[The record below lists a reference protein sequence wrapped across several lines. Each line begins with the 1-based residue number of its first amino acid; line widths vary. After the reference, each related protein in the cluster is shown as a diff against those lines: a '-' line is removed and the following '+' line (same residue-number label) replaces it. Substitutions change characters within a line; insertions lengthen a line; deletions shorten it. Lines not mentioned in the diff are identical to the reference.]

1 MPKEISKQ
9 DLQNY
14 FSYKQLQAYNT
25 EIRSKYNDISLRYN
39 YLEKNQ
45 EKIIEK
51 AVKDRTKEL
60 EDNYKE
66 QLKDKEKEIDA
77 LKKEIA
83 KLTSKLD
90 NNSMNSSIPTSQTKI
105 GTKKFI
111 PNTREKTEKTKGGQ
125 LGHKKHKLKGF
136 SESEATEIIE
146 VSEKICPKCLS
157 NKVVVEDDYSNKCE
171 TDYEVK
177 VIKRM
182 YKFKNCKC
190 EKCGNH
196 FHTSIPDNLK
206 EENQYGPTLQSLAV
220 CLTNEIYTPFNK
232 TVKLISGITDSE
244 INMSESYVAKLQ
256 KRASKLLE
264 IFTKEVSD
272 YIVNQPVYG
281 WDDGVIDISTQNGI
295 LRVYNTDKVSL
306 FKAHEKKDEDSLD
319 DDGILLNTPS
329 TTIVMHDH
337 LLHNYN
343 EKYAFENVECMI
355 HLIRRLNKMKDKTKH
370 EWCDDLKH
378 LLSKTN
384 KDRNNALKNNKDS
397 FDIEYLNNLSISYD
411 EIITKGWNENEDD
424 SNNYFFDEE
433 ITFLKDLEKYKENY
447 LLWAYRFDIPSTNN
461 GCERSIRPVKSKMK
475 ISGTFQS
482 ITYAEYYANI
492 RSYIETSKR
501 NGINIIEACRRLMQ
515 GNPYTLE
522 EMIKNSNNDN

>member
-1 MPKEISKQ
+1 MPKEITKQ
-9 DLQNY
+9 EIQKY
-14 FSYKQLQAYNT
+14 FSYKQLQKYNA
-25 EIRSKYNDISLRYN
+25 EIRSRYN
-39 YLEKNQ
+39 HLSIRYDYLVRKQ
-45 EKIIEK
+45 ETIIDK
-51 AVKDRTKEL
+51 AVQDRTKEL

-66 QLKDKEKEIDA
+66 QLKDKEKEINA

-105 GTKKFI
+105 GGKKYI
-111 PNTREKTEKTKGGQ
+111 PNTREKTEKNKGGQ
-125 LGHKKHKLKGF
+125 FGHKKHKLKGF

-146 VSEKICPKCLS
+146 VNEKICPKCLS
-157 NKVVVEDDYSNKCE
+157 NQIIVEEDYTEKCE

-182 YKFKNCKC
+182 YKFKNCRC

-232 TVKLISGITDSE
+232 TVKLISGITDGE
-244 INMSESYVAKLQ
+244 INMSEAYVTKLQ

-264 IFTKEVSD
+264 SFTKEVSD
-272 YIVNQPVYG
+272 SISKEAVYG
-281 WDDGVIDISTQNGI
+281 WDDGVIDINRQNGI

-306 FKAHEKKDEDSLD
+306 FKAHEKKDEESLD
-319 DDGILLNTPS
+319 EDGILLNTPS

-343 EKYAFENVECMI
+343 EKYAFSNVECMI
-355 HLIRRLNKMKDKTKH
+355 HLIRRLNKMEDKTKH
-370 EWCDDLKH
+370 AWCEELKH
-378 LLSKTN
+378 LLSQTN
-384 KDRNNALKNNKDS
+384 KDRNEAIKNEKNS
-397 FDIEYLNNLSISYD
+397 FQREYLNQLSNRYD
-411 EIITKGWNENEDD
+411 AIVKQGWKENEKD
-424 SNNYFFDEE
+424 SNNYFFEEE

-447 LLWAYRFDIPSTNN
+447 LLWAQRFDIPSTNN
-461 GCERSIRPVKSKMK
+461 GCERAIRPVKSKMK

-501 NGINIIEACRRLMQ
+501 NGINIIDACSRLMQ
-515 GNPYTLE
+515 GKPYTLD
-522 EMIKNSNNDN
+522 EMLKNSNNT